1 MAGEIQVIYS
11 DTNIDMDTSIKNGQ
25 FLIPTHPQQPKEWK
39 LNLFLKKQSNSLERP
54 KFQDPP
60 PFNILPGGCYK
71 YMVPLHIVLLYTI
84 IATTSKHKTTD
95 LVAYLNYV
103 PPRTEKHFWLS
114 LELLKRQCHKKDN
127 IVKRR
132 NNFFL
137 LKWAGFMRAC
147 QAT

>member
-1 MAGEIQVIYS
+1 MAGEIWVMYS

-25 FLIPTHPQQPKEWK
+25 FLIH
-39 LNLFLKKQSNSLERP
+39 LNKSIFKKTIEFTRTSQISNPSSLY
-54 KFQDPP
+54 
-60 PFNILPGGCYK
+60 NILPGGRYK

-114 LELLKRQCHKKDN
+114 LDLLKRQYHKKDN

-132 NNFFL
+132 NNYFL
-137 LKWAGFMRAC
+137 LKWAGSMRAC